1 MEGCEES
8 ISSRQAS
15 SATVRLAQYIK
26 EKGISISR
34 VSRATG
40 ISYTC
45 LYASLGEKGRN
56 RPLSVD
62 EALLVCEFLEV
73 DPRDL
78 ADKKE
83 VEMQDINTRV
93 VEIEGRLAR
102 VEATIKQWQAP
113 DPDRLNSELLKDILK
128 RFQSRSGAI
137 RDNAPESS

>member
-1 MEGCEES
+1 M
-8 ISSRQAS
+8 
-15 SATVRLAQYIK
+15 
-26 EKGISISR
+26 
-34 VSRATG
+34 
-40 ISYTC
+40 
-45 LYASLGEKGRN
+45 
-56 RPLSVD
+56 
-62 EALLVCEFLEV
+62 VCEFLEV